1 MAFSRSFI
9 FLMILGICSPAVVAQ
24 IEFEPGYY
32 ISNSGNR
39 MEGLIKNQGWK
50 KNPVVFQF
58 KTNEL
63 ATPQNIGILDASE
76 FEITGHLKYVRAAV
90 PVDQSTDSRTQLSIS
105 MVPEFEP
112 DTVFL
117 NVLVEGEATLFE
129 MENEVNK
136 RYYFQLKG
144 EEITPLE
151 FKKFLISSTE
161 IRSQKTNTKIRTNK
175 TYQQQIRNSLN
186 CSNIN
191 QDEIEKLEYKK
202 RELVAVF
209 TQFNECVNS
218 DFIVYRGKKAK
229 RFNISIGPRFYRST
243 LEVTGSAERDFADF
257 GSQSALTFD
266 IEAEAFL
273 PFNNNQWSLIVG
285 FTPQKFAQTVTTEH
299 GTISFDHASLN
310 VPVGVRFNKYINPKT
325 RWYLQSAFILTMFSE
340 TDIQYDFRNGANDTV
355 SKPGISFAAG
365 FIYKDLINAQFEF
378 EPRRQLFAL
387 ATTFETAYQTA
398 ALSVSYRLPF

>member
-9 FLMILGICSPAVVAQ
+9 FLMILCICSPAVVAQ

-32 ISNSGNR
+32 ITNSGNR
-39 MEGLIKNQGWK
+39 VEGLIKNLGWK
-50 KNPVVFQF
+50 KNPELFQF
-58 KTNEL
+58 KTNDQ
-63 ATPQNIGILDASE
+63 AAPQNIGIKEASV
-76 FEITGHLKYVRAAV
+76 FEINGQLKYLRAAV
-90 PVDQSTDSRTQLSIS
+90 SVDRSTDSRTQLSMS

-117 NVLVEGEATLFE
+117 KLLVEGEATLFE
-129 MENEVNK
+129 LETEVNK
-136 RYYFQLKG
+136 RYYYQLRG

-151 FKKFLISSTE
+151 YKKFFISSTE
-161 IRSQKTNTKIRTNK
+161 IRTNK

-202 RELVAVF
+202 RELVSVF

-218 DFIVYRGKKAK
+218 DYMVYRGKEAK

-243 LEVTGSAERDFADF
+243 LEVTGSKERDFADF
-257 GSQSALTFD
+257 GAQSALTFD

-299 GTISFDHASLN
+299 GTISFDHSSIN

-325 RWYLQSAFILTMFSE
+325 RWYLQSALVLTMFGE

-355 SKPGISFAAG
+355 SKPGISLAAG